1 MQLFSFTPGQPFRLF
16 KQRYFVTNVHNDI
29 VTARDEATDA
39 LKDFEISTLLS
50 HYSAKNLK
58 ADKPPKNF
66 SERRPPSR
74 IKRSTPLLADASKKA
89 LESGRR
95 TQAYLK
101 AIEQAGVPFKAGN
114 PSLIEVLQD
123 VAASRGE
130 ASPPSFSSLS
140 RTRRRFARSGGD
152 PASCLP
158 RYDLRGAPGKPRF
171 SAAIEQ
177 ALQFT
182 IDNHHMTTEAE
193 SIRSSYDEF
202 RRAFIDRHA
211 LDDGFD
217 ASMLPSY
224 ATFRRRV
231 LARSAYELYAARNGE
246 RAAEKAFRHAQPNHQ
261 KPGLNEVWEV
271 DHTRLDLLVVDTL
284 RGMVAKR
291 PRLTVILDAC
301 TRSVMGFDVD
311 FTGDSSQAVLNA
323 LCHAITPKT
332 YVKKRYPDIKHVWP
346 CHGAPLLL
354 RCDNGK
360 EFHSESVR
368 KACEELG
375 IEDIEYC
382 AARRPTSKGRVE
394 RFFRTMSEGFLR
406 SLPGYAGPDLQ
417 RRKDLEEA
425 NLQVI
430 DLETFVHLLHIWV
443 IDVYMQ
449 DDHSGSAS

>member
-16 KQRYFVTNVHNDI
+16 KQRYFVTDVRNDI

-39 LKDFEISTLLS
+39 VKDFEASTLLM
-50 HYSAKNLK
+50 HYSAKNLR
-58 ADKPPKNF
+58 ADKPPKKLA
-66 SERRPPSR
+66 ERRPPSR
-74 IKRSTPLLADASKKA
+74 IKRSTPLLADASEKA
-89 LESGRR
+89 VDSSRR
-95 TQAYLK
+95 KYAYLK
-101 AIEQAGVPFKAGN
+101 AIAQAGVPFKAGD
-114 PSLIEVLQD
+114 PALIEVLQD

-130 ASPPSFSSLS
+130 DSPPSFSSLS
-140 RTRRRFARSGGD
+140 RTRSRFVRSGGD

-171 SAAIEQ
+171 NAAIERV
-177 ALQFT
+177 LQFT
-182 IDNHHMTTEAE
+182 IDNHHMTIEAE
-193 SIRSSYDEF
+193 SMRSSYDEF
-202 RRAFIDRHA
+202 RRVCIEKHG

-224 ATFRRRV
+224 STFRRRV
-231 LARSAYELYAARNGE
+231 MARSAYEIYAARNGE
-246 RAAEKAFRHAQPNHQ
+246 RAAEKTFRHARPNHDR
-261 KPGLNEVWEV
+261 PGLNEVWEI
-271 DHTRLDLLVVDTL
+271 DHTPLDLLVVDTL

-291 PRLTVILDAC
+291 PRFTVILEAC

-332 YVKKRYPDIKHVWP
+332 YVKQRYPDIEHAWP
-346 CHGAPLLL
+346 CHGAPLVL

-368 KACEELG
+368 KACEEVG

-417 RRKDLEEA
+417 RRKVLEEA
-425 NLQVI
+425 NLPVI

-449 DDHSGSAS
+449 KDHSGSPS